1 MYLLG
6 IDLGTSSIKVSIIET
21 ASQQEVASAHYP
33 EIEAE
38 ISSPKPGWAEQDP
51 EMWWANTL
59 AALRILKSNNAEK
72 LQGIQAIGISYQM
85 HGLVMVDKNQTV
97 LRPSI
102 IWCDSRAVAT
112 GASAFEKLGSEKIL
126 DTLLNSPGNFTA
138 SKLAWVKENEPEVFA
153 KCDKIMLPGD
163 YLAMKFTGEICTT
176 ASGLSEGIFW
186 DFKKNEV
193 SKDVLNVYGFS
204 DDIIPEIKPTFS
216 VHGKIRAEIASETGL
231 SVNAVVS
238 YKAGDQPNNAL
249 SLNVLEPGEIAATAG
264 TSGVVYAV
272 SDQVNYDP
280 ASRIN
285 SFAHVNHG
293 VNNNNRIGILLC
305 INGTGILNRWI
316 KEQVGAGLS
325 YADMNNRGSHIKVGS
340 DGLVVMPFGNGSERM
355 LGNKNIGAQFLNL
368 DFNVHSAAHMF
379 RAAQEG
385 IVFSLAYGFEM
396 MKNLGVNPI
405 VIRAGKANM
414 FLSSIFTETLV
425 NTTGVPV
432 EMYDTHGAK
441 GAALASGVGLGVY
454 ISLKEAMQNL
464 KKIDTIYP
472 SEKGLEAYNEA
483 YSRWKLNLEN
493 IIK

>member
-6 IDLGTSSIKVSIIET
+6 IDLGTSSIKVSLVET
-21 ASQQEVASAHYP
+21 ASQQEIAAATYP

-59 AALRILKSNNAEK
+59 AAIRILKSQVPKK
-72 LQGIQAIGISYQM
+72 LLQVKGIGISYQM

-102 IWCDSRAVAT
+102 IWCDSRAVET
-112 GASAFEKLGSEKIL
+112 GKLAFEKLGSEAIL
-126 DTLLNSPGNFTA
+126 STLLNSPGNFTA
-138 SKLAWVKENEPEVFA
+138 SKLAWVKENEPEIFA

-193 SKDVLNVYGFS
+193 SKDILNVFGFNA
-204 DDIIPEIKPTFS
+204 DTIPEIKPTFS
-216 VHGKIRAEIASETGL
+216 AHGTIKNEIASETGI
-231 SVNAVVS
+231 STDAVIS

-272 SDQVNYDP
+272 SDQVNFDP

-285 SFAHVNHG
+285 SFAHVNHR
-293 VNNNNRIGILLC
+293 VNEQNRIGILLC

-316 KEQVGAGLS
+316 KEHMGAGLS
-325 YADMNNRGSHIKVGS
+325 YGDMNNKGSQIPVGS

-355 LGNKNIGAQFLNL
+355 LSNTNIGAQFLNL
-368 DFNVHSAAHMF
+368 DFNIHTTAHMF

-396 MKNLGVNPI
+396 MKNLGVKPT

-414 FLSSIFTETLV
+414 FLSPIFTETLV
-425 NTTGVPV
+425 NTTGVAV
-432 EMYDTHGAK
+432 EMYDTNGAK
-441 GAALASGVGLGVY
+441 GAALASGVGVG
-454 ISLKEAMQNL
+454 IFANLKEAMSNL
-464 KKIDTIYP
+464 TKIETIYP
-472 SEKGLEAYNEA
+472 SENNKEAYIAGYE
-483 YSRWKLNLEN
+483 RWKTSLERILN
-493 IIK
+493 

>member
-6 IDLGTSSIKVSIIET
+6 IDLGTSSIKVSLIEI
-21 ASQQEVASAHYP
+21 ASQQEIASAQYP

-59 AALRILKSNNAEK
+59 AAIRILKSQVPDK
-72 LQGIQAIGISYQM
+72 LITAKSIGISYQM

-102 IWCDSRAVAT
+102 IWCDSRAVET
-112 GASAFEKLGSEKIL
+112 GAEAFKSLGSEKIL
-126 DTLLNSPGNFTA
+126 DSLLNSPGNFTA
-138 SKLAWVKENEPEVFA
+138 SKLAWVKQNEPEVFA

-163 YLAMKFTGEICTT
+163 YLAMKFTGEIGTT

-193 SKDVLNVYGFS
+193 SSDILNVFGFS
-204 DDIIPEIKPTFS
+204 ASVIPTIKPTFS
-216 VHGKIRAEIASETGL
+216 IHGTIKAEIATETGL
-231 SVNAVVS
+231 DTTIVVS

-272 SDQVNYDP
+272 SDQVNFDP

-293 VNNNNRIGILLC
+293 VNNQNRIGILLC
-305 INGTGILNRWI
+305 INGTGILNRWV
-316 KEQVGAGLS
+316 KEQMGIGLS
-325 YADMNNRGSHIKVGS
+325 YADMNNKASEIAVGS
-340 DGLVVMPFGNGSERM
+340 EGLVVMPFGNGSERM
-355 LGNKNIGAQFLNL
+355 LSNKNVGAQFINL
-368 DFNVHSAAHMF
+368 DFNIHSAAHMF

-396 MKNLGVNPI
+396 MKNLGVKPT

-425 NTTGVPV
+425 NTTGVAV
-432 EMYDTHGAK
+432 EMYDTNGAK
-441 GAALASGVGLGVY
+441 GAALAGGVGVGVY
-454 ISLKEAMQNL
+454 ANLKEAMQNL
-464 KKIDTIYP
+464 AKIDTILP
-472 SEKGLEAYNEA
+472 SNDNKDAYLAA
-483 YSRWKLNLEN
+483 YESWKSKLTHILN
-493 IIK
+493 

>member
-6 IDLGTSSIKVSIIET
+6 IDLGTSSIKVSLIEIS
-21 ASQQEVASAHYP
+21 SQQEIASAQYP

-59 AALRILKSNNAEK
+59 AAIRILKSQHPEK
-72 LQGIQAIGISYQM
+72 LAAAKSIGISYQM
-85 HGLVMVDKNQTV
+85 HGLVMVDKNQSV

-102 IWCDSRAVAT
+102 IWCDSRAVDT
-112 GASAFEKLGSEKIL
+112 GAEAFKNLGSEKIL
-126 DTLLNSPGNFTA
+126 DKLLNSPGNFTA
-138 SKLAWVKENEPEVFA
+138 SKLAWVKQNEPEVYA

-163 YLAMKFTGEICTT
+163 FLAMKFTGEISTT

-186 DFKKNEV
+186 DFQKNEV
-193 SKDVLNVYGFS
+193 SKDVLHVFGF
-204 DDIIPEIKPTFS
+204 DENIIPSIKPTFS
-216 VHGKIRAEIASETGL
+216 VHGTIKPEIATETGL
-231 SVNAVVS
+231 SAGIVVS

-272 SDQVNYDP
+272 SDQVNFDP

-285 SFAHVNHG
+285 SFVHVNHG
-293 VNNNNRIGILLC
+293 LNRQNRIGILLC
-305 INGTGILNRWI
+305 INGTGILNRWV
-316 KEQVGAGLS
+316 KEQMGSGLS
-325 YADMNNRGSHIKVGS
+325 YSDMNNKAAQIPVGS
-340 DGLVVMPFGNGSERM
+340 DGLLVMPFGNGAERM
-355 LGNKNIGAQFLNL
+355 LSNKNIGAQFVNL
-368 DFNVHSAAHMF
+368 DFNKHSSSHMF

-396 MKNLGVNPI
+396 MKNLGVQPS

-414 FLSSIFTETLV
+414 FLSPIFTETLV

-432 EMYDTHGAK
+432 EMYDTNGAK
-441 GAALASGVGLGVY
+441 GAALASGVGIGVFTN
-454 ISLKEAMQNL
+454 LKEAMQNL
-464 KKIDTIYP
+464 TKIDTIYP
-472 SEKGLEAYNEA
+472 SESNKDAYIAAYEA
-483 YSRWKLNLEN
+483 WKLKLGQILN
-493 IIK
+493 